1 MNGGSEKPSGKG
13 SAYTRRQATAREQLA
28 GTVNLV
34 LTLTV
39 AALAYGADFF
49 AKREAV
55 RLTAPARDITWL
67 AEAILA
73 IAVTLGIAVNLTRLS
88 DFRWTARAARLRGLI
103 PAYSGKGTPMQP
115 DWLPELTAPEVSETM
130 LKELLEDLR
139 TVRQISADNLKL
151 EIGQLD
157 YDAKDAATRTGERP
171 LPTGDETARMLRA
184 PLYRKRA
191 FAHPRLI
198 TRALPRHCRS
208 SRPPDLA
215 ALPLPAR
222 GVLRGHHRL
231 GDRHAV
237 PVLPT
242 HLTASAS
249 PAILKHGVISNWY
262 HEIA

>member
-13 SAYTRRQATAREQLA
+13 SAYTRWQATAREQLA

-39 AALAYGADFF
+39 AALAFGADFF

-67 AEAILA
+67 AEAMLA
-73 IAVTLGIAVNLTRLS
+73 IAATLGIAVNLTRLS

-103 PAYSGKGTPMQP
+103 SAYSGKGTPMWP
-115 DWLPELTAPEVSETM
+115 NWLPQLTAPEVPEAM

-151 EIGQLD
+151 EIGQFD

-171 LPTGDETARMLRA
+171 LPTGAETARMLRA
-184 PLYRKRA
+184 PLYR
-191 FAHPRLI
+191 
-198 TRALPRHCRS
+198 TRALPTLALLHEHCRGIADRRGRQTWLLFPCQLVVFCAGIIVLAIGMLCQS
-208 SRPPDLA
+208 YPP
-215 ALPLPAR
+215 
-222 GVLRGHHRL
+222 
-231 GDRHAV
+231 
-237 PVLPT
+237 T
-242 HLTASAS
+242 
-249 PAILKHGVISNWY
+249 
-262 HEIA
+262 